1 MAVLK
6 FGAVDLD
13 HGACIANQAL
23 GGSFHK
29 PGLTRTGRAQE
40 QEVADRSARTVRAG
54 QVHLVSAYD
63 RVDRFV
69 LPDDTLVQAGSELSR
84 FRAYLRRV
92 ERLFQPFH
100 NAPSCCLSYYIGFGM
115 RR

>member
-1 MAVLK
+1 MRLPMAQVSRRRTDQLGDLVTVLE

-23 GGSFHK
+23 GGSFHQ

-40 QEVADRSARTVRAG
+40 QEVADRSARTVCTG

-63 RVDRFV
+63 HVDRFV
-69 LPDDTLVQAGSELSR
+69 LPDDTLVQARGEISR
-84 FRAYLRRV
+84 
-92 ERLFQPFH
+92 
-100 NAPSCCLSYYIGFGM
+100 
-115 RR
+115 